1 MDKGVSSISSYKKKN
16 DVNAYT
22 YVYTV
27 ILTLLPSGITFYKAA
42 NYNILIALLL
52 AHIINTPV

>member
-27 ILTLLPSGITFYKAA
+27 ILTLLPFLDPIQLNFRNHFVIRQQIIT
-42 NYNILIALLL
+42 L
-52 AHIINTPV
+52 